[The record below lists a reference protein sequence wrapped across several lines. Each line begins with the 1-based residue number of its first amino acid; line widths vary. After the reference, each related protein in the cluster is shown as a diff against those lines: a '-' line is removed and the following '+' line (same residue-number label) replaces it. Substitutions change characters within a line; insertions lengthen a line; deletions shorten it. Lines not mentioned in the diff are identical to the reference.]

1 MTVAIATL
9 IVVAAAMI
17 LGFFAGGIIEFALV
31 PMISGFF
38 EASVNFLSIP
48 IVSTVILWGQ
58 GISIAAVI
66 ALRVGIGIKEMMLGS
81 PDREFSLV
89 EYVYKSVTAI
99 ILVALMPT
107 LCAAVINLGSTM
119 LADIKGGIG
128 AEGVVDN
135 LTTNDYETLLAGTNP
150 VAVIQ
155 MLISSILLLVALIM
169 CVIVMYQFAKRQIE
183 MGIVALIAPWV
194 SILAGTTND
203 ASQYWDLLKNLFGMC
218 VTQWVQ
224 YLLCIIG
231 MSWLSNLAASAG
243 DVYSLTLIPQTFV
256 SMMFV
261 LAIFGASIGVA
272 RLIDRYTFSSASS
285 GTGAMLA
292 GIAAR
297 GGASKLSAL
306 ISRK

>member
-9 IVVAAAMI
+9 IVIAAAMI

-38 EASVNFLSIP
+38 DASVNFLSIP

-81 PDREFSLV
+81 PDREFSLT

-107 LCAAVINLGSTM
+107 LCAAVINLGDTM

-128 AEGVVDN
+128 AEAVLDN

-203 ASQYWDLLKNLFGMC
+203 SSQYWDLLKNLFGMC
-218 VTQWVQ
+218 VTQWLQ

-231 MSWLSNLAASAG
+231 MSWLANLAASAG
-243 DVYSLTLIPQTFV
+243 DVYSLTLVPQTFV
-256 SMMFV
+256 SMFFI

-297 GGASKLSAL
+297 GGASKLAGL
-306 ISRK
+306 IGRK

>member
-9 IVVAAAMI
+9 IVIAAAMI

-38 EASVNFLSIP
+38 DASVNFLSIP

-66 ALRVGIGIKEMMLGS
+66 ALRVGVGIKEMMLRS
-81 PDREFSLV
+81 PEREFSLT

-107 LCAAVINLGSTM
+107 LCAAVINLGDTM
-119 LADIKGGIG
+119 LSDIKGGIG
-128 AEGVVDN
+128 AEAVLDN

-150 VAVIQ
+150 VAVVQ

-203 ASQYWDLLKNLFGMC
+203 SSQYWDLLKNLFGMC
-218 VTQWVQ
+218 VTQWLQ

-231 MSWLSNLAASAG
+231 MSWLANLAASAG
-243 DVYSLTLIPQTFV
+243 DVYSLTLVPQTFV
-256 SMMFV
+256 SVFFI

-297 GGASKLSAL
+297 GGATKLAGL
-306 ISRK
+306 IGRK

>member
-9 IVVAAAMI
+9 IVIAAAMI

-38 EASVNFLSIP
+38 DASVNFLSIP

-81 PDREFSLV
+81 PDREFSLT

-107 LCAAVINLGSTM
+107 LCAAVINLGDTM

-128 AEGVVDN
+128 AEAVLDN
-135 LTTNDYETLLAGTNP
+135 LTTNDYETLLAGTNQ

-203 ASQYWDLLKNLFGMC
+203 SSQYWDLLKNLFGMC
-218 VTQWVQ
+218 VTQWLQ

-231 MSWLSNLAASAG
+231 MSWLANLAASAG
-243 DVYSLTLIPQTFV
+243 DVYSLTLVPQTFV
-256 SMMFV
+256 SMFFI

-297 GGASKLSAL
+297 GGASKLAGL
-306 ISRK
+306 IGRK

>member
-9 IVVAAAMI
+9 IVIAAAMI

-38 EASVNFLSIP
+38 DASVNFLSIP

-66 ALRVGIGIKEMMLGS
+66 ALRVGVGIKEMMLGS
-81 PDREFSLV
+81 PEREFSLT

-107 LCAAVINLGSTM
+107 LCAAVINLGDTM
-119 LADIKGGIG
+119 LSDIKGGIG
-128 AEGVVDN
+128 AEAVLDN

-150 VAVIQ
+150 VVVVQ

-203 ASQYWDLLKNLFGMC
+203 SSQYWDLLKNLFGMC
-218 VTQWVQ
+218 VTQWLQ

-231 MSWLSNLAASAG
+231 MSWLANLAASAG
-243 DVYSLTLIPQTFV
+243 DVYSLTLVPQTFV
-256 SMMFV
+256 SVFFI

-297 GGASKLSAL
+297 GGATKLAGL
-306 ISRK
+306 IGRK

>member
-9 IVVAAAMI
+9 IVIAAAMI

-38 EASVNFLSIP
+38 DASVNFLSIP

-81 PDREFSLV
+81 PDREFSLT
-89 EYVYKSVTAI
+89 EYIYKSVTAI

-107 LCAAVINLGSTM
+107 LCAAVINLGDTM

-128 AEGVVDN
+128 AEAVLDN
-135 LTTNDYETLLAGTNP
+135 LTTNDYETLLAGANP

-203 ASQYWDLLKNLFGMC
+203 SSQYWDLLKNLFGMC
-218 VTQWVQ
+218 VTQWLQ

-231 MSWLSNLAASAG
+231 MSWLANLAASAG
-243 DVYSLTLIPQTFV
+243 DVYSLTLVPQTFV
-256 SMMFV
+256 SMFFI

-297 GGASKLSAL
+297 GGASKLAGL
-306 ISRK
+306 IGRK

>member
-9 IVVAAAMI
+9 IVIAAAMI

-38 EASVNFLSIP
+38 DASVNFLSIP
-48 IVSTVILWGQ
+48 IVSTVVLWGQ

-107 LCAAVINLGSTM
+107 LCAAVINLGDTM

-128 AEGVVDN
+128 AEAVLDN
-135 LTTNDYETLLAGTNP
+135 LTTNDYESLLAGTNP

-203 ASQYWDLLKNLFGMC
+203 SSQYWDLLKNLFGMC
-218 VTQWVQ
+218 VTQWLQ

-231 MSWLSNLAASAG
+231 MSWLANLAASAG
-243 DVYSLTLIPQTFV
+243 DVYSLTLVPQTFV
-256 SMMFV
+256 SMFFI

-297 GGASKLSAL
+297 GGASKLAGL
-306 ISRK
+306 IGRK